1 MKKYGYLM
9 MAGGV
14 LLLIGALIHV
24 SESKVSPYLFLIG
37 SILFA
42 YAQVM
47 GEQYDGSNFIIRRLR
62 RQQIFGA
69 MLLVFTGVL
78 MFLTRHNEWIV
89 ALTIATVFELYTA
102 YRIPAELKKEET
114 NLTEE

>member
-1 MKKYGYLM
+1 
-9 MAGGV
+9 
-14 LLLIGALIHV
+14 
-24 SESKVSPYLFLIG
+24 
-37 SILFA
+37 
-42 YAQVM
+42 
-47 GEQYDGSNFIIRRLR
+47 
-62 RQQIFGA
+62 
-69 MLLVFTGVL
+69 